1 MSRLI
6 VAVLI
11 WFGLVAGAA
20 AQDAGAWP
28 QRQVTIVVPFG
39 AGGTTDIFARLIAER
54 LQAKYGKPFI
64 IENRPGAGGNVGTGV
79 VAKAAADGHTLLVGT
94 VSTHAINP
102 YLYKNLPYDA
112 EKDFEPISGIATLP
126 NLLVVN
132 PKIPAKTVAEF
143 IDHAK
148 AHSGLNVASSGVGTS
163 QHLTAELFQ
172 MKTGIKLT
180 HVPFRSSSDIMNGLL
195 GGHVDVAFDN
205 MTVAWPQAQ
214 GGAIRAIA
222 VTGPQRDP
230 VAPDVP
236 AIAETIPGFDATSWN
251 GMWAPKGTPRAL
263 VDKLAADIR
272 EIMTSPELAK
282 RSRELASV
290 PAPSNPDAFSAFIA
304 GERRKW
310 REVVNTLGIS
320 VGQ

>member
-1 MSRLI
+1 MGHWI
-6 VAVLI
+6 VSVLV
-11 WFGLVAGAA
+11 WLGLVAGAA
-20 AQDAGAWP
+20 AQDATSWP
-28 QRQVTIVVPFG
+28 QRQVTIIVPFG
-39 AGGTTDIFARLIAER
+39 AGGTTDIFARIIAER

-79 VAKAAADGHTLLVGT
+79 VAKAAPDGHTLLVGT

-102 YLYKNLPYDA
+102 YLYKSLPYDT
-112 EKDFEPISGIATLP
+112 ERDFEPVSGIARLP

-132 PKIPAKTVAEF
+132 PRIPARTVAEF
-143 IDHAK
+143 VAYAK
-148 AHSGLNVASSGVGTS
+148 ANSGLNVASSGVGTS

-172 MKTGIKLT
+172 LKTGVKLT
-180 HVPFRSSSDIMNGLL
+180 HVPFRSSGDIMNGLL
-195 GGHVDVAFDN
+195 GGHVDLAFDN

-222 VTGPQRDP
+222 VTSPQRDP

-236 AIAETIPGFDATSWN
+236 AVAETISGFDATSWN
-251 GMWAPKGTPRAL
+251 GLWAPKGTPRFI
-263 VDKLAADIR
+263 VDKLAADVR
-272 EIMTSPELAK
+272 EVMTSPEVSK

-290 PAPSNPDAFSAFIA
+290 PAPSSPDVFSAFIQA
-304 GERRKW
+304 ERQKW